1 MYKRVILTFHEDRT
15 PRQLSR
21 GQTSDRDNFSNNFFT
36 GARFRRRGWRDLPR
50 IIEPTRLS
58 PTRNL
63 RSSSWRSDEW
73 RATVPWAVKF
83 VQLNYWR
90 SSRRF
95 ISISDLCRT
104 RDNRYALKRRMLH
117 HLCVPVPFRFGHPS
131 GRLIAPRPYISGPA
145 APWHRKYARFY
156 VFYDKIVN
164 RTDCLMRPRV
174 GCKRRRRTKNTVCM
188 VWYCILWYGI
198 VCIVL
203 YKVRRSC
210 RWLRMGPQKSHWRL
224 ELNPI

>member
-73 RATVPWAVKF
+73 RAIVPWAVKF

-145 APWHRKYARFY
+145 APWHRKCAKFCFLRQNC
-156 VFYDKIVN
+156 KLN
-164 RTDCLMRPRV
+164 WLPNAPSV

-188 VWYCILWYGI
+188 VWYCILYGM
-198 VCIVL
+198 VL
-203 YKVRRSC
+203 YRIV
-210 RWLRMGPQKSHWRL
+210 
-224 ELNPI
+224 